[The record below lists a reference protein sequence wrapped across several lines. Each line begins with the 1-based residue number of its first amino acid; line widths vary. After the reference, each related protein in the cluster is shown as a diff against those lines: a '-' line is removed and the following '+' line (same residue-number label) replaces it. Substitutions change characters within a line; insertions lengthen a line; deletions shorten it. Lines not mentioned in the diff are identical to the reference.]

1 MHIFTNNQLF
11 NQSLFDSRFIN
22 EKHVYIREDELK
34 NARKTLS
41 TLIKWWEVA
50 HAQLLKPLSAKDKQ
64 KLIDY
69 VPEGYALLS
78 SSESEVEQGL
88 IRKTLELMGYEHLIA
103 NNRALARQKGEKN
116 NRPDMILFASHANIE
131 AVSRAL
137 SEDKQFNGRD
147 FCRTAD
153 FILEAKKTSEHLD
166 NQRYINQLHGY
177 LRDYDKAWGVLSNGL
192 SWRLYHRNSIDA
204 YFEFNLG
211 IFLTQFIGKNAV
223 KPDDEAVKIF
233 ALFEHLFGKVAH
245 AKDFLADLYTQT
257 EKSIA
262 DLREV
267 LKRNAHTAVEKI
279 ATGFW
284 LNSHN
289 RQLGISEQPNQ
300 IELDFLREQSLILL
314 YRLLFVLKAESRGLL
329 PLLTSDGDK
338 TIYAQDYALAQVLLA
353 LEDRSDE
360 QLSRSL
366 VYQNKLMKLFDA
378 IDKGDAEIEIPVYNG
393 GLFDRDTHEKLNQW
407 RMTDGALKEVLTAL
421 MYVDK
426 DKKQH
431 IIWKELD
438 VRDLGDVYE
447 GLLELRLIFIDV
459 SQQGAQLLLRNEKG
473 ERKASGSYFTPD
485 SLVTRVTEKTLFP
498 LLEACNDDPN
508 KILQLKVLDPAMG
521 SGHFLV
527 KAVDVM
533 AQYLTMHCDPTQ
545 LTNPDKGVKN
555 TNDSV
560 EKAYWKRKVVENC
573 VYGVDY
579 NPMSVE
585 LAKVALWLHT
595 AEYGKALSFLAHHL
609 KVGNAL
615 LGANIDELSRPGL
628 VPKAT
633 KTGNVWQVKL
643 SKEQLS
649 VSDKK
654 KKAQQTTGQ
663 LDLLFGV
670 DETLMSGV
678 LAQIKGLLLASTNE
692 RADVQKKQKTY
703 KLISDKLKAHKLL
716 ADLWCVQWFFVQPD
730 EKGIKAY
737 GEHGNGLYQQ
747 LLRICQIPEDNQ
759 RIGELE
765 KYKNNAFVKQVEA
778 NTQHGYGPRPTMFFH
793 WQLEFPEVAFDD
805 KGHTKPDYGFDAV
818 IGNPPWDKIKP
829 ESKPFYAPYEPNII
843 ASQGT
848 STKQLIHQTE
858 QAFPHLV
865 QAWQDYEQMLENTNR
880 FLRESGHYD
889 HQVALVDGKKTGGD
903 PDLYRYFIERAFQCV
918 HESGRVGLV
927 TPAALW
933 QAEGTTALRQL
944 LFSETQL
951 EEVFSFENFRKWAF
965 QIHTSFKFTSFV
977 FQKGAP
983 AKDASFNAGFML
995 RNDSIINERNNP
1007 RLMKLS
1013 LPLVQVLSPDTL
1025 AMLDF
1030 KSAEDKALIEKLHE
1044 RFPPFGK
1051 SDWHVKYRRELD
1063 MTNDAHFFK
1072 KKPWLLSRGVDAIT
1086 LTSQRDTWYADRCD
1100 DYSSRL
1106 LTLKDKTQLSVFIHK
1121 DDVAQAAANPHL
1133 SEAHFYIVPHETYVP
1148 LYEGRIVHIFDHCQ
1162 KRYVS
1167 GEGRTA
1173 IWEDLAH
1180 SDKKIIPRMYISMT
1194 ETEAGS
1200 PLHRIGFSH
1209 VTGATNERSTL
1220 ASLLPPYSVCGN
1232 SVPNFVVDSGN
1243 IKNTLLFIALLTS
1256 FAWDFLVRLRVSTNM
1271 TMNYLTQVPVP
1282 QFSDINE
1289 TLAQELCERA
1299 VKLSCT
1305 TPEMASYWNAV
1316 FPASPWTAQSAVTD
1330 LVARA
1335 VLRAE
1340 IDARIAKLYGLSA
1353 AEYARILTHFPL
1365 LDRTYK
1371 PLAGDQFKPEGTDE
1385 TKNDR
1390 AFISRDLALHTYILY
1405 LRERGEQVG
1414 FITDLERFYREKVCL
1429 DHASEESRF
1438 TISDSVNRDLEAR
1451 IKLATEQGQIAYVVS

>member
-1 MHIFTNNQLF
+1 MSIFANHALF
-11 NQSLFDSRFIN
+11 NQSLLDTRLAN
-22 EKHVYIREDELK
+22 EKQLYIREDELK
-34 NARKTLS
+34 NANKTLS
-41 TLIKWWEVA
+41 ALIKWWETA
-50 HAQLLKPLSAKDKQ
+50 HAQLLKPLSVKDKD
-64 KLIDY
+64 KPIDY
-69 VPEGYALLS
+69 VPTGFGLLVT
-78 SSESEVEQGL
+78 SESEVEQGL

-147 FCRTAD
+147 FCRAAD
-153 FILEAKKTSEHLD
+153 FILEAKKTSEQLD
-166 NQRYINQLHGY
+166 NQKYINQLHGY

-192 SWRLYHRNSIDA
+192 SWRLYHRNSVDA
-204 YFEFNLG
+204 FFEFHLG
-211 IFLTQFIGKNAV
+211 IFLTQFVGKNAI
-223 KPDDEAVKIF
+223 KPDDEAVKTF
-233 ALFEHLFGKVAH
+233 ALFERLFGKVAH
-245 AKDFLADLYTQT
+245 AKDFLADLYTET

-267 LKRNAHTAVEKI
+267 LKRNAHAAVEKI
-279 ATGFW
+279 AIGFW
-284 LNSHN
+284 HNSHN
-289 RQLGISEQPNQ
+289 RAYGLSETPSQP
-300 IELDFLREQSLILL
+300 ELDFLREQSLILL

-329 PLLTSDGDK
+329 PLVNDK
-338 TIYAQDYALAQVLLA
+338 GEKTPYTEDYALSVILADLESRTQAQ
-353 LEDRSDE
+353 LERSW
-360 QLSRSL
+360 
-366 VYQNKLMKLFDA
+366 VYQNRLMKLFSA
-378 IDKGDAEIEIPVYNG
+378 IDQGDSEIDIPVYNG
-393 GLFDRDTHEKLNQW
+393 GLFDSDTHQSLAQW

-421 MYVDK
+421 MYADK
-426 DKKQH
+426 DKKRH
-431 IIWKELD
+431 IVWKELD

-447 GLLELRLIFIDV
+447 GLLELRLIFTDA
-459 SQQGAQLLLRNEKG
+459 SQQGAELLLRNEKG

-485 SLVTRVTEKTLFP
+485 SLVTRVTEKTLLP
-498 LLEACNDDPN
+498 LLEACGTDPN
-508 KILQLKVLDPAMG
+508 KVLQLNVLDPAMG

-560 EKAYWKRKVVENC
+560 EKAYWKRKVVESC
-573 VYGVDY
+573 IYGVDY

-595 AEYGKALSFLAHHL
+595 AEYGKVLSFLAHHL

-615 LGANIDELSRPGL
+615 LGANIDELSKPAL
-628 VPKAT
+628 VPKAS

-649 VSDKK
+649 ASDKK
-654 KKAQQTTGQ
+654 KQAQQATGQ

-670 DETLMSGV
+670 DETLMSSV

-692 RADVQKKQKTY
+692 REDVQKKRAQY
-703 KLISDKLKAHKLL
+703 KAISEKLKAHKLL
-716 ADLWCVQWFFVQPD
+716 ADLWCAQWFFVQPD
-730 EKGIKAY
+730 DNGMKAY

-747 LLRICQIPEDNQ
+747 LLRICQLQEDNQ
-759 RIGELE
+759 RISELE
-765 KYKNNAFVKQVEA
+765 KYKNNAFVKQIEA

-805 KGHTKPDYGFDAV
+805 KGHAKPDYGFDAV

-829 ESKPFYAPYEPNII
+829 ESKPFYAPYEPSII

-880 FLRESGHYD
+880 FLRESGHYA

-918 HESGRVGLV
+918 RDKGRVGLV

-965 QIHTSFKFTSFV
+965 EIHTSFKFTSFV
-977 FQKGAP
+977 FQKGVP

-995 RNDSIINERNNP
+995 RNDSLINDSNNP
-1007 RLMKLS
+1007 RLMKLN

-1030 KSAEDKALIEKLHE
+1030 KSAGDKALIEKLHQN
-1044 RFPPFGK
+1044 FIPFGK
-1051 SDWHVKYRRELD
+1051 SDWQVKYRCELH

-1072 KKPWLLSRGVDAIT
+1072 TLSWLLSRGVDAST
-1086 LTSQRDTWYADRCD
+1086 LTSQPASWYTDRCD
-1100 DYSSRL
+1100 DYLPRL
-1106 LTLKDKTQLSVFIHK
+1106 LTLKDKSQLSVFIHQ

-1133 SEAHFYIVPHETYVP
+1133 SEAHFYIVPNETYVP
-1148 LYEGRIVHIFDHCQ
+1148 LYEGRMVHIFDHCQ

-1173 IWEDLAH
+1173 IWEDLAY
-1180 SDKKIIPRMYISMT
+1180 SDKTIAPRVYVSMK
-1194 ETEAGS
+1194 ETE
-1200 PLHRIGFSH
+1200 LTQQHKLGFCD
-1209 VTGATNERSTL
+1209 VTGATNERSSL
-1220 ASLLPPYSVCGN
+1220 SCLLPKVVTCGH
-1232 SVPNFVVDSGN
+1232 SVP
-1243 IKNTLLFIALLTS
+1243 TLTFAVHNDKKLILLSALFNS
-1256 FAWDFLVRLRVSTNM
+1256 FIFDFLIRLRVSLHL
-1271 TMNYLTQVPVP
+1271 TMNFLTQIPVP

-1289 TLAQELCERA
+1289 ILAQELCERV

-1305 TPEMASYWNAV
+1305 TVEMASYWNEI
-1316 FPASPWTAQSAVTD
+1316 FPASPWTAKSAVTD
-1330 LVARA
+1330 LAARA

-1353 AEYARILTHFPL
+1353 AEYARVLTHFPL
-1365 LDRTYK
+1365 LDRSYK
-1371 PLAGDQFKPEGTDE
+1371 PLAGDLFKPEGTDKPQ
-1385 TKNDR
+1385 TDR
-1390 AFISRDLALHTYILY
+1390 AFITRDFALHTYIRY
-1405 LRERGEQVG
+1405 LRECGESIG
-1414 FITDLERFYREKVCL
+1414 LITDLERFYREQVGL
-1429 DHASEESRF
+1429 DHNSEESRF
-1438 TISDSVNRDLEAR
+1438 TISNSVSRDLEAR
-1451 IKLATEQGQIAYVVS
+1451 IQLATDQGQIGYVVS